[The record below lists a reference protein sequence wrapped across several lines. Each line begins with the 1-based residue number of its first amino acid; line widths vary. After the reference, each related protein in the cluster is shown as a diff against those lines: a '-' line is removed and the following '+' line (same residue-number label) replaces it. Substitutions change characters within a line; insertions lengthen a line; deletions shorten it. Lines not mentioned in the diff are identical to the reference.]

1 MVIIGGRQSLV
12 GCVVGA
18 IALSVLREVLVDYPS
33 YAQVAYGSVVV
44 LTVVFAPTGL
54 AGLPRRIAA
63 LLRRLGWLPARSG
76 AALKLGPFQPYP
88 EQPAPET
95 PAAVLRV
102 EGVSMHFRGLK
113 ALQDITLTVHE
124 GEIRG
129 IVGPNGSGKT
139 TLFNVVSGLYRA
151 TSGRVF
157 LGDKDVTTASS
168 HRLARS
174 GIARTFQNL
183 RLFKALSVRENIL
196 VALDQTAVLG
206 SWRYLLWQAGVFRHD
221 RALRGEADELLE
233 RYGLTAFADAAP
245 GELPYGTQRRVEIAR
260 AMARR
265 PRLLLLDEPAAGL
278 NGEEVRQLSE
288 IVRSIRGSGVTVV
301 IIEHNMG
308 LVMSLCERVTVLASG
323 RVIADGTPAQVAR
336 SPQVVEAYLGDSAMS
351 EDVPDAITEAIR

>member
-1 MVIIGGRQSLV
+1 VGPRASPAFPAPPFPGINLRNNYFYYYLELIVFAIALAFGLFIVHTPLGRKMRAMRDDSLAAGAVGVEVPQLRMTAFFLSSVYGGVAGVLYAGLIRYVAPETFSLANMFLLLAMVIIGGRQSLV

-63 LLRRLGWLPARSG
+63 LLRRLGWLPAHSG
-76 AALKLGPFQPYP
+76 AALKLGPFRPYP
-88 EQPAPET
+88 SSPSRDPGRGVAGRGREHALPRAQGPAGHHPDR
-95 PAAVLRV
+95 P
-102 EGVSMHFRGLK
+102 RGRDPRHRRAQRL
-113 ALQDITLTVHE
+113 
-124 GEIRG
+124 
-129 IVGPNGSGKT
+129 GKT

-196 VALDQTAVLG
+196 VALDQTAG
-206 SWRYLLWQAGVFRHD
+206 AQ
-221 RALRGEADELLE
+221 
-233 RYGLTAFADAAP
+233 
-245 GELPYGTQRRVEIAR
+245 
-260 AMARR
+260 
-265 PRLLLLDEPAAGL
+265 AAGATCC
-278 NGEEVRQLSE
+278 GRPAC
-288 IVRSIRGSGVTVV
+288 SGT
-301 IIEHNMG
+301 
-308 LVMSLCERVTVLASG
+308 T
-323 RVIADGTPAQVAR
+323 AR
-336 SPQVVEAYLGDSAMS
+336 CGARPTSCSSA
-351 EDVPDAITEAIR
+351 TG